1 MWYSLIYILDPS
13 GTTYV
18 VYLSISCN
26 LLGTSHS
33 DLIWGNPFTNMNIL
47 WHFLKI
53 IQAYIANSDLICTN
67 VVNRNN
73 AGGSEIWVF
82 DPEARRRVLRIPL
95 QAWGL
100 SLAVGRG
107 EEPKVLVTNPTDMSV
122 ELYDG
127 LTGSFM
133 KKITGFGQETPLL
146 LRGAE

>member
-1 MWYSLIYILDPS
+1 MCIRDS
-13 GTTYV
+13 
-18 VYLSISCN
+18 
-26 LLGTSHS
+26 
-33 DLIWGNPFTNMNIL
+33 
-47 WHFLKI
+47 
-53 IQAYIANSDLICTN
+53 AEANGVDGMH
-67 VVNRNN
+67 N